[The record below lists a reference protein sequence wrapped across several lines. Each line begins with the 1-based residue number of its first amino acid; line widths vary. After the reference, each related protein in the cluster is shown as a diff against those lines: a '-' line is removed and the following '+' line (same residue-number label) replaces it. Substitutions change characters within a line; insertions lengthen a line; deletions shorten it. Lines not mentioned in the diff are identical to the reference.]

1 MLARPLLDTPPDIC
15 YPISTIIPRGLPR
28 NNGEQQ
34 LTAVAIGPT
43 GTAMPPI
50 FEKAAFEIGVGGIV
64 LRESA
69 GMKVSELRRTEEL
82 AVEHRLEIER
92 RWHERFG

>member
-1 MLARPLLDTPPDIC
+1 
-15 YPISTIIPRGLPR
+15 
-28 NNGEQQ
+28 
-34 LTAVAIGPT
+34 
-43 GTAMPPI
+43 MPSI
-50 FEKAAFEIGVGGIV
+50 FEKEGYRFFFYSNDHAPMHVHVEHGGGEAAFEIGVGGIV

-69 GMKVSELRRTEEL
+69 GMKVSELRRAEEL

>member
-1 MLARPLLDTPPDIC
+1 
-15 YPISTIIPRGLPR
+15 
-28 NNGEQQ
+28 
-34 LTAVAIGPT
+34 
-43 GTAMPPI
+43 MPPI

-69 GMKVSELRRTEEL
+69 GMKVSELRRTEEW